1 VGVVT
6 VVVPWRID
14 PGHEPPEPERVA
26 ALEWVARQV
35 ARDLPGAV
43 FFLATQQ
50 AEPWEFSKAEAIRD
64 AARIIDGEGVVVVH
78 DADVWSPGTVAM
90 VKAVERGLAPWA
102 QPHKRVYR
110 LAQTSTRSVLRGAA
124 PAPTMATVKRPY
136 RGVCGGAIVVLPAGL
151 LSAVPPDPRFR
162 GWGSEDR
169 SWCDALRTLAPPGEL
184 RGSAPLFHLWH
195 PPFLNDEG
203 EHRTTVE
210 NAALALRYRNACHQ
224 PDLMADLMAEAGVLA

>member
-1 VGVVT
+1 MGVVT

-14 PGHEPPEPERVA
+14 EGRQPPEPERVA
-26 ALEWVARQV
+26 AVEWVARQV
-35 ARDLPGAV
+35 AQHLPGAV

-50 AEPWEFSKAEAIRD
+50 AEVWEFSKAEVIGTAGRV
-64 AARIIDGEGVVVVH
+64 IDGEGVVVVH
-78 DADVWSPGTVAM
+78 DADVWSPGTPAM

-102 QPHKRVYR
+102 MPHRRVYR
-110 LAQTSTRSVLRGAA
+110 LAETSSRSVLRGAA

-136 RGVCGGAIVVLPAGL
+136 RGVCGGAIVVLPARTL
-151 LSAVPPDPRFR
+151 LEVPPDPRFR

-169 SWCDALRTLAPPGEL
+169 SWCDALRTLAGPEL

-195 PPFLNDEG
+195 PPVLNDEG

-224 PDLMADLMAEAGVLA
+224 RDLMAALMAEAAVPA